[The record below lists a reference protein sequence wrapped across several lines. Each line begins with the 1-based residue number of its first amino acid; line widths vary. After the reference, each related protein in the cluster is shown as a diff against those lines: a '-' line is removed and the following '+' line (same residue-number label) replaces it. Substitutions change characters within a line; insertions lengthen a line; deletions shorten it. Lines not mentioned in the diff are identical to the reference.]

1 MARQPSRTSR
11 EYRTSREQTS
21 REQTSREYTNEKPRR
36 RSRQHSSTG
45 RRDSRA
51 QTLPQYNHN
60 GHEVTKGIHPDGE
73 SGRRGFHPF
82 KFMMLSFKSSSTLSR
97 MVNCLWP
104 IVPVAIALHFAKPE
118 WKLAIF
124 ITNYIAM
131 VPAANTLGFAGQELS
146 RKMPQK
152 AIAVVLET
160 TLGSVVELILFMV
173 LLKTDVGGSNVPVL
187 RAAILGS
194 ILANL
199 LLCLGSCFVAGGI
212 KNDVQEFHEAV
223 SESGSGLMLVAAMAL
238 VLPAVFAK
246 YLMNNTEY
254 QSTVTMI
261 QHNTIRI
268 SQGVAIISLVGY
280 LIYVAYQTISHD
292 GLFHEIYEADEHKDL
307 DRHEELRKPKL
318 TLTEAFVALIISLAC
333 VSLIAIFLVQEIPFM
348 VEERGV
354 SDAFVGL
361 ILIPLVEKIAEH
373 LLAIDEAYD
382 NQINMAMAHVMG
394 ASIQTALLNAPLVVL
409 VGWGLHVDMDYN
421 FAIFD
426 AVALVLAVLVVGS
439 FLRDGKSNYLEG
451 VLCIMVYIIIAI
463 CAFFFPNPVH
473 NTAAGGEGGH

>member
-1 MARQPSRTSR
+1 
-11 EYRTSREQTS
+11 
-21 REQTSREYTNEKPRR
+21 
-36 RSRQHSSTG
+36 
-45 RRDSRA
+45 
-51 QTLPQYNHN
+51 
-60 GHEVTKGIHPDGE
+60 
-73 SGRRGFHPF
+73 
-82 KFMMLSFKSSSTLSR
+82 ML
-97 MVNCLWP
+97 VNLLWP
-104 IVPVAIALHFAKPE
+104 VVPVAIALHFAKPE
-118 WKLAIF
+118 WHLPIF

-131 VPAANTLGFAGQELS
+131 VPAANMLGFAGQELA

-173 LLKTDVGGSNVPVL
+173 LLVKDNAGSNIPVI

-212 KNDVQEFHEAV
+212 KNNIQEFHEAV

-246 YLMNNTEY
+246 YLTGNTEY
-254 QSTVTMI
+254 QISDAMVISHRTV
-261 QHNTIRI
+261 RI

-307 DRHEELRKPKL
+307 DRHEELAKPKL
-318 TLTEAFVALIISLAC
+318 TLTEAFVALLISLAC
-333 VSLIAIFLVQEIPFM
+333 VSLIAIFLVLEIPYM

-409 VGWGLHVDMDYN
+409 VGWGLHKDMDYN

-473 NTAAGGEGGH
+473 STAAGGGGEH